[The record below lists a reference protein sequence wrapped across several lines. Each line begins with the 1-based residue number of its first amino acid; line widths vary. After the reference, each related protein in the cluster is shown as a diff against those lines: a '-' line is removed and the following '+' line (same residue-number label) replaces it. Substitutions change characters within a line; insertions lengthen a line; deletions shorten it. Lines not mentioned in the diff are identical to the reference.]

1 MEALMNLRVGQIVGG
16 IVGIT
21 AVLSI
26 FIEITPVKINP
37 ISALLRWVGKQTNKE
52 LMDKVDALE
61 VKVGG
66 LERSDAVDC
75 RVRILTFAD
84 EIRRKERHS
93 KETFDQVLSDIDT
106 YERYCDEHPDFM
118 NHKTVAAKAK
128 ILDVYSEC
136 IDKNDFL

>member
-1 MEALMNLRVGQIVGG
+1 MEALMNLTVGQIVGRIAG
-16 IVGIT
+16 IIT
-21 AVLSI
+21 VLSI

-52 LMDKVDALE
+52 LMEKVDALE

-106 YERYCDEHPDFM
+106 YERYCDLHPDFM

-128 ILDVYSEC
+128 ILEVYSEC

>member
-1 MEALMNLRVGQIVGG
+1 METLMNLTVGQIIGG
-16 IVGIT
+16 IAGIIT
-21 AVLSI
+21 VLSI

-37 ISALLRWVGKQTNKE
+37 ISALLRWIGKQTNKE
-52 LMDKVDALE
+52 LMEKVDALE
-61 VKVGG
+61 MKVGG
-66 LERSDAVDC
+66 LERADAVDC

-106 YERYCDEHPDFM
+106 YERYCDGHPDFM

-128 ILDVYSEC
+128 ILEVYSEC
-136 IDKNDFL
+136 MDKNDFL